1 MPRHLTSMPGHRTPD
16 TGPARVVAS
25 GAGSSPASGGGE
37 SRFSH
42 TKPRSTR
49 RKKPT
54 ARIFVPSWLR
64 VSLIESANPV
74 QLVSRHFRISG
85 PQTPATG
92 PARVVASRA
101 GSRPASGGPASGG
114 WESRFSHTKPRSTRR
129 KKPTVFI
136 PTRPTASFRRLT
148 SDSDPSSIHNHKS
161 SIHNQQSAISNQPPD
176 NNRTMKTTLQISN
189 PPASPDFKRPKP
201 QTVRMNPNQ

>member
-1 MPRHLTSMPGHRTPD
+1 MFRVPHPDLISAFLPPPMPRHLTSMPGHRAPD
-16 TGPARVVAS
+16 TGHAMVVAS
-25 GAGSSPASGGGE
+25 GAGSSPASGGWE

-85 PQTPATG
+85 PQTPDTG
-92 PARVVASRA
+92 PARVVASGAA
-101 GSRPASGGPASGG
+101 GGGSGEPGVPQGINKIRIYHSTHLPLRLCGFARVIRIFSRKGAKTQSFS
-114 WESRFSHTKPRSTRR
+114 ESKDPISRQDGILALTLSPTFNFQFS
-129 KKPTVFI
+129 
-136 PTRPTASFRRLT
+136 
-148 SDSDPSSIHNHKS
+148 
-161 SIHNQQSAISNQPPD
+161 SAF
-176 NNRTMKTTLQISN
+176 LCL
-189 PPASPDFKRPKP
+189 FL
-201 QTVRMNPNQ
+201 